1 MNLTIEDVIA
11 LSGLTEE
18 EIDAIAQHEHLTEIA
33 AAELG
38 TYLVHSDDGIPMIKR
53 MILDDIE
60 EAERHGDA
68 DEALKLK
75 AVLKHFIDTHPH
87 AEMYSR

>member
-18 EIDAIAQHEHLTEIA
+18 EIDAIARHEHLTEIA

-38 TYLVHSDDGIPMIKR
+38 SYLVHSDDGIPMIKR

-60 EAERHGDA
+60 DAEKRGDA
-68 DEALKLK
+68 DEVLKLK

-87 AEMYSR
+87 AEIYSR